1 MLEQADE
8 SGSDDE
14 ESRRKNEQVREV
26 LEKERQE
33 RKIEL
38 NRWKVRYEHKLE
50 GFLTRSHALRC
61 STKTFAERFESLV
74 LHYMSLSRLIKS
86 WRKLRKKNGNFV
98 KKWNGER
105 GRKKGERKRY
115 KKLTLF

>member
-14 ESRRKNEQVREV
+14 ESRRKNEQVREA

-38 NRWKVRYEHKLE
+38 NRWKVRYEHKL
-50 GFLTRSHALRC
+50 G
-61 STKTFAERFESLV
+61 
-74 LHYMSLSRLIKS
+74 
-86 WRKLRKKNGNFV
+86 
-98 KKWNGER
+98 
-105 GRKKGERKRY
+105 
-115 KKLTLF
+115 